1 MEDTPLI
8 AHKPSTSTSLNPPSR
23 IICHVCQK
31 QFSQYTC
38 PRCNSRYCSLHC
50 YKSHSLRCTE
60 SFMQENVVQELQQ
73 MQPDDESKH
82 KMLDILKRFHSE
94 EVSDSMDED
103 YQTLSEEIIEKVLS
117 GVEVNFDD
125 LSMEEKKRFQRAIAS
140 GELSK
145 MFKPW
150 DPWWLKPSARNIS
163 LSKEGTQ
170 LVQPLSNEEVQ
181 DDIENDESDEIPRG
195 PETPLPPVSTLSSR
209 EPSPLLTVHLV
220 DILYS
225 YCFTL
230 RLYNGDWRSDALGS
244 SMVALSVSSVL
255 GQGEQPE
262 TVLEALSHCL
272 EQVCS
277 PAYRHMGGLQFG
289 LNLIDDVISL
299 LSLGS
304 SALVCAL
311 SDMQRLVQA
320 GEKELKLSKPR
331 KLRRDEI
338 RSNLKMAERKIYFIM
353 CWVHEQQEEAWPSLA
368 AIVRAEKTSVMEFDW
383 SNRAEKMN
391 SKVKTKGKCLI
402 EEIK

>member
-1 MEDTPLI
+1 
-8 AHKPSTSTSLNPPSR
+8 
-23 IICHVCQK
+23 
-31 QFSQYTC
+31 
-38 PRCNSRYCSLHC
+38 
-50 YKSHSLRCTE
+50 
-60 SFMQENVVQELQQ
+60 MQENVVQELQQ
-73 MQPDDESKH
+73 MHPDDETKQ
-82 KMLDILKRFHSE
+82 KMLDILKRYHSE
-94 EVSDSMDED
+94 EESDSMDED
-103 YQTLSEEIIEKVLS
+103 YPSLSAEIIEKVLS
-117 GVEVNFDD
+117 GGEVSFDD

-150 DPWWLKPSARNIS
+150 DPWWFKPSARNIS

-170 LVQPLSNEEVQ
+170 LVHPLSEENEVEDVIGINECS
-181 DDIENDESDEIPRG
+181 DIPPG
-195 PETPLPPVSTLSSR
+195 PETPLPPVSSLSSR

-244 SMVALSVSSVL
+244 AMVALSVSSVL

-262 TVLEALSHCL
+262 SVLEALSYCL

-289 LNLIDDVISL
+289 LNLIDDVIGL

-311 SDMQRLVQA
+311 SDMNRLIQS
-320 GEKELKLSKPR
+320 GEKELKSSKPR
-331 KLRRDEI
+331 KQRRDEI
-338 RSNLKMAERKIYFIM
+338 RSNLKMAQRKVYFIM
-353 CWVHEQQEEAWPSLA
+353 CWVHEQHEEAWCSLA
-368 AIVRAEKTSVMEFDW
+368 AIVQAEKTSVMELEW
-383 SNRAEKMN
+383 SNRREGLK
-391 SKVKTKGKCLI
+391 SKPKTKGKCLI

>member
-1 MEDTPLI
+1 MEDETII
-8 AHKPSTSTSLNPPSR
+8 AHKPSTSSSSNPPR

-38 PRCNSRYCSLHC
+38 PRCNSRYCSLQC
-50 YKSHSLRCTE
+50 YKSHSVRCTE
-60 SFMQENVVQELQQ
+60 SFMEENVVQELQQ
-73 MQPDDESKH
+73 IQPDDKTKN

-94 EVSDSMDED
+94 EESDSMDED
-103 YQTLSEEIIEKVLS
+103 YPTLSEEIIEKVLS
-117 GVEVNFDD
+117 GGEVSFDD
-125 LSMEEKKRFQRAIAS
+125 LSVEEKKRFQRAIAS

-145 MFKPW
+145 MLKPW
-150 DPWWLKPSARNIS
+150 DPWWLKLSARNIS

-170 LVQPLSNEEVQ
+170 LVQPLS
-181 DDIENDESDEIPRG
+181 DDEKEDVPGNDECSDIPPG
-195 PETPLPPVSTLSSR
+195 PETPLPPVSSLSSR

-244 SMVALSVSSVL
+244 AMVALSVSSVL

-262 TVLEALSHCL
+262 SVLEALSHCL

-277 PAYRHMGGLQFG
+277 PAFRHMGGLQFG

-304 SALVCAL
+304 SALLCAL
-311 SDMQRLVQA
+311 SDMNRLIQS
-320 GEKELKLSKPR
+320 GEKEFKLSKPR
-331 KLRRDEI
+331 KQRRDEI
-338 RSNLKMAERKIYFIM
+338 RNNLKMAQRKIYFIM
-353 CWVHEQQEEAWPSLA
+353 CWVHEQHEEAWSSLA
-368 AIVRAEKTSVMEFDW
+368 AIARAEKASVMEFER
-383 SNRAEKMN
+383 SNRGEGLT
-391 SKVKTKGKCLI
+391 SKAKAKSKCLI